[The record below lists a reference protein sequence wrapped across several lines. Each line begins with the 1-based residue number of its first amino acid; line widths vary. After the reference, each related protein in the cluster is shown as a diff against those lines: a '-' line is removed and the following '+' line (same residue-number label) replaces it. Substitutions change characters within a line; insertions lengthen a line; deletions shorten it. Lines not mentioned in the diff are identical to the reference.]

1 MIDCKKAQSLANG
14 YIDDTLSEA
23 ECSAYEEHISCCE
36 NCHEE
41 YYMLK
46 RMVGDMNKMPV
57 SLPQDFSR
65 KLHTALVSE
74 QLKDNKKERKFTFPY
89 YRTASVV
96 MAAFVIA
103 IVGKFGIYDVYH
115 KVSFDNQDMVKE
127 LVSTEKDVKTGADKE
142 ITQKEAEKTDSI
154 VYVQKAPV
162 TEEAEVKVPE
172 VVETESVQILEE
184 TAAPVNEA
192 PAVTQQETAEEI
204 MSDENLVKSR
214 AIENQPEPVSAG
226 SGATVENVNADMEA
240 VPPAAEPVPAYVE
253 IYGSGDGSMIM
264 IKKYLLTFLDSGLIT
279 EQDGKI
285 TVTVKDTEY
294 HGVIS
299 RLKENE
305 YVKSVTESGTS
316 EGEVQII
323 IG

>member
-14 YIDDTLSEA
+14 YIDDALTDA

-74 QLKDNKKERKFTFPY
+74 QLKENKKERKFTFPY

-103 IVGKFGIYDVYH
+103 IIGKFGIYDVYH
-115 KVSFDNQDMVKE
+115 KVSLDNQDMVKE
-127 LVSTEKDVKTGADKE
+127 IVSTEKEVKTGTDKE
-142 ITQKEAEKTDSI
+142 LTQKEVEKTDSI
-154 VYVQKAPV
+154 VYVQKAPAPD
-162 TEEAEVKVPE
+162 EAEVKVPE
-172 VVETESVQILEE
+172 AVEAEAVQITEE
-184 TAAPVNEA
+184 TVAPVNEV
-192 PAVTQQETAEEI
+192 PEVIQQEAAEEI
-204 MSDENLVKSR
+204 VSDENNAKSR
-214 AIENQPEPVSAG
+214 TIENHPESASAG
-226 SGATVENVNADMEA
+226 GGASAENLNADME
-240 VPPAAEPVPAYVE
+240 VIPSAAEPVPAYVE

-264 IKKYLLTFLDSGLIT
+264 VKKYLLTFLDSGCIT

-285 TVTVKDTEY
+285 TVTVKAEEY
-294 HGVIS
+294 HSVIS
-299 RLKENE
+299 RLKGNE
-305 YVKSVTESGTS
+305 YVKSVTDGVASD
-316 EGEVQII
+316 GEVQII